1 MILTILVPK
10 TFIVLNELNV
20 YYSFIHFPNYGVV
33 CVFMVLVWH
42 IIDYVLLILRSLK
55 ETSPAVGEVPK
66 Y

>member
-20 YYSFIHFPNYGVV
+20 YYSFIHFAHYGAV
-33 CVFMVLVWH
+33 CVFMLLVWH